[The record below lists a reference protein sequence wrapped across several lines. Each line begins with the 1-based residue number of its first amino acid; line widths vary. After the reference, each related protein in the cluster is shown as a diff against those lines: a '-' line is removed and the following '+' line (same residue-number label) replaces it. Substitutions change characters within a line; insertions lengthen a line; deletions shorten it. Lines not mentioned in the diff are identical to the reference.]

1 MRHNLWR
8 CHDMT
13 SYTTCYSFT
22 IGLCVRISNIL
33 SRFGGDQLDFSMTI
47 TLWSPTYIL
56 KVSKFYIE
64 HARFFLKKQ
73 FIGWKI
79 IPKVIRYILDW
90 LVDHSAFLKCWLSY
104 MHFLLFSY
112 FCVSNHEPNEKWEL
126 PQLDKLCIRF
136 KCIHLVLMIK
146 Y

>member
-1 MRHNLWR
+1 MTLSWHDFIYDVLFLHHRTLRPYQQHTIEIWR
-8 CHDMT
+8 
-13 SYTTCYSFT
+13 
-22 IGLCVRISNIL
+22 RP
-33 SRFGGDQLDFSMTI
+33 LDFSMTI

-64 HARFFLKKQ
+64 HARFFFKKQ